1 MRERSSVSE
10 NKWLRWVAVLAWM
23 GLIFTLSAQPRLP
36 HVVGSLSD
44 QLQDVLGHFT
54 VYAVLAALLY
64 WALAGVGASRPALFA
79 LLIVLLYALS
89 DEFHQSFVP
98 GRNPDVFDVM
108 TDVAGAA
115 VALLLIRWRR
125 SRRSRPPR
133 S

>member
-1 MRERSSVSE
+1 MSARSSVSE

-36 HVVGSLSD
+36 HMVGSLSD

-64 WALAGVGASRPALFA
+64 WALAGVSAPRPALLA

-115 VALLLIRWRR
+115 AALLLIKWRR